1 MDAEDLACVSFL
13 FPCTLADITNKP
25 QRAFLL
31 NPSWVSGFAKG
42 GGGGGSFLTSASEPE
57 ARSKSPPQGAVILL
71 MKELRQGK
79 VS

>member
-31 NPSWVSGFAKG
+31 NPNWVLGFAIKWG
-42 GGGGGSFLTSASEPE
+42 WGSSLTSASEPE
-57 ARSKSPPQGAVILL
+57 ARSESPSQGAVIGL
-71 MKELRQGK
+71 MKERGQGE
-79 VS
+79 VNS